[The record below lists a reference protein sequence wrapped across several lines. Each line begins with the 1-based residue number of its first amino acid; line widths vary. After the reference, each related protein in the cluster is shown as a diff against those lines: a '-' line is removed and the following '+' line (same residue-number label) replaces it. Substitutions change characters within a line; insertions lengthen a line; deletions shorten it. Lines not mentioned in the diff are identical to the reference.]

1 MKESTA
7 AIGQVQEFLRTWFC
21 RRDPET
27 TAQYLSDNFQYVG
40 TGDGETVVGS
50 AAMRNYLLEDCRE
63 EPGPFRVVF
72 LHPQE
77 QMLQTDCAFVNL
89 GLLLQN
95 KQYSW
100 RLRATFVLRTEN
112 GLWRIC
118 HIHVSEA
125 AGNQRDN
132 EHYPHTLVV
141 ESLNRQL
148 KDLLDE
154 ATPGG
159 MMCSYQD
166 PGFPFYYVNQ
176 RMLDYL
182 GYGSEAE
189 FVRDISG
196 LIINCVH
203 PDDWAEVERQVAA
216 QMGETGEYT
225 VEYRMRKKNGD
236 YIWVHD
242 IGRSVT
248 AENGKPVIISVC
260 VDITALHTAQEDRR
274 EMLNTIPGA
283 VLRCRYAEGLEVMDT
298 SDVLYSI
305 TGYTSEKFAQMGNRL
320 SALLLPEDAEKV
332 LPSFRTQLAG
342 GADSV
347 YMECRLT
354 RWDNEVIW
362 IALRG
367 HLTEGINSGN
377 SFLFCMLTDV
387 SDQVDK
393 RNRIRAQFQRESD
406 YATEL
411 AAPNLIAKAQANL
424 TEDTFESYSGLGGSE
439 VEAYFTSVTVDE
451 AMRYISDS
459 AVFKEDATRFLEQ
472 FSRQRLIDAYAG
484 GETDHSV
491 EFRRKRIDGRMIWC
505 RTVGRTYL
513 TPETNHLTLFVYSFD
528 ITEEWLSRR
537 LLEQASM
544 MDYDFLAD
552 VDIENDYYHI
562 AARGEMELVN
572 IPPAGKFH
580 EACLKTSTAVIPET
594 FQSDFLKQLD
604 FDTIRTQL
612 ETNPSYSFTMPNRI
626 NGQLL
631 YKKYR
636 LSYID
641 KFTGHVCLSR
651 VDITDIIEH
660 EQRQREALLTALQA
674 AEQANVAKSDFLSR
688 MSHEIRTPLNAII
701 GMTAIAAGAVD
712 NKQEMADC
720 LGKIGI
726 SSRFLLSLINDILDM
741 SRIESG
747 KLLLKSEQFSLE
759 RMICSTADMIR
770 TQANQKGVEFE
781 CIMHTGLKDSYV
793 GDEMK
798 LQQVLINILSNAV
811 KFTPGGGKVTFSADQ
826 LHSMKNA
833 ATVRFVVTDTGIGID
848 PSFLPRIFDAFT
860 QESGGTT
867 AMYGGTGLGLAISKS
882 IVDMMDGH
890 ITVRSIQ
897 GVGSEF
903 TVDVKLEMGAEETH
917 RRREAIPYAEMKCLV
932 VDDDVAVCQ
941 NTVQILREI
950 GMTAEWVDSGARAIV
965 RIRELLEQ
973 QQHFSSVILDWKMPE
988 MDGIE
993 TTRRLRTMV
1002 GPEVTIIVMTAYD
1015 YSNIEDDARAAGVDL
1030 LVGKPLFRSTLESA
1044 FERVYSGKTE
1054 PQSTSQLRTYD
1065 FRGRHILLAE
1075 DHPLN
1080 IEIAVKLLQ
1089 QVGFRVDTA
1098 VNGLRVLERFRESEP
1113 GYYDAVLM
1121 DIRMPLMD
1129 GLSAAAAIRNL
1140 SRPDSALTPI
1150 IAMTA
1155 NAFEDDVEKS
1165 MAAGMNAHLAKPIE
1179 PEKLYRVLYEF
1190 ISARR
1195 KGSLPSSL

>member
-1 MKESTA
+1 MKESAA
-7 AIGQVQEFLRTWFC
+7 AIGQVQEFLRTWYC
-21 RRDPET
+21 RRDPEN
-27 TAQYLSDNFQYVG
+27 TAQYLSDDFQFVG
-40 TGDGETVVGS
+40 TSDGETVVGF
-50 AAMRNYLLEDCRE
+50 AAMRDYLLEDCRE

-77 QMLQTDCAFVNL
+77 QLLQTGCAFVNL

-100 RLRATFVLRTEN
+100 RLRASFVLRTEK

-118 HIHVSEA
+118 HIHISEA
-125 AGNQRDN
+125 AGNQRGK

-141 ESLNRQL
+141 ESLNRQRN
-148 KDLLDE
+148 DLLDE

-159 MMCSYQD
+159 MMGGYQE

-189 FVRDISG
+189 FVSDISG
-196 LIINCVH
+196 LISNCIH
-203 PDDWAEVERQVAA
+203 PDDRAEADRQVAA
-216 QMGETGEYT
+216 QMAETGEYA
-225 VEYRMRKKNGD
+225 VEYRMRKKSGD

-242 IGRSVT
+242 IGRGVT
-248 AENGKPVIISVC
+248 AENGKPAFISVR
-260 VDITALHTAQEDRR
+260 VDISALHTAQEDRR
-274 EMLNTIPGA
+274 QMLNTIPGA
-283 VLRCRYAEGLEVMDT
+283 VMRCRYSEGLEVLDT

-305 TGYTSEKFAQMGNRL
+305 TGYTSEKFALMGNRL

-332 LPSFRTQLAG
+332 FPAFRTQLAG
-342 GADSV
+342 GADTV
-347 YMECRLT
+347 YTECRLI
-354 RWDNEVIW
+354 RWNSEVIW
-362 IALRG
+362 VALRG
-367 HLTEGINSGN
+367 HLADGISGDN
-377 SFLFCMLTDV
+377 PTLFCMLTDV
-387 SDQVDK
+387 SEQVDE
-393 RNRIRAQFQRESD
+393 RSRIRARFQRESD

-424 TEDTFESYSGLGGSE
+424 TEDTFDSYSGLGGSE
-439 VEAYFTSVTVDE
+439 VEAYFTSATVDE
-451 AMRYISDS
+451 AMHYISES
-459 AVFKEDATRFLEQ
+459 AVSKEDASRFLER
-472 FSRQRLIDAYAG
+472 FSRQRLIDAYVG

-491 EFRRKRIDGRMIWC
+491 EFRRKRADGRMIWC
-505 RTVGRTYL
+505 RTVGRAYL
-513 TPETNHLTLFVYSFD
+513 TPETNCLALFVYSFD

-544 MDYDFLAD
+544 MDYDFLMD

-562 AARGEMELVN
+562 AARGEVDFINM
-572 IPPAGKFH
+572 PSAGKFH
-580 EACLKTSTAVIPET
+580 EICLKTSDAAIPET
-594 FQSDFLKQLD
+594 FRLNYLKQLD
-604 FDTIRTQL
+604 FDNIRAQL
-612 ETNPSYSFTMPNRI
+612 EINPSYSFTVPNRI
-626 NGQLL
+626 NGRLH
-631 YKKYR
+631 YKKYS

-641 KFTGHVCLSR
+641 KVTGHVCLSR

-660 EQRQREALLTALQA
+660 EQHQRETLLTALQA

-712 NKQEMADC
+712 NKQEVTDC
-720 LGKIGI
+720 LGKIDI

-759 RMICSTADMIR
+759 RMICSTTDMIR
-770 TQANQKGVEFE
+770 TQANQKDVEFE

-811 KFTPGGGKVTFSADQ
+811 KFTAAGGKVTFSADQ
-826 LHSMKNA
+826 IHSTKNT

-848 PSFLPRIFDAFT
+848 PGFLPKIFNAFM
-860 QESGGTT
+860 QESGGST

-903 TVDVKLEMGAEETH
+903 TVDVKLQMGAEETH
-917 RRREAIPYAEMKCLV
+917 KHREAIRYAEMNCLV
-932 VDDDVAVCQ
+932 VDDDAAVCQ

-950 GMTAEWVDSGARAIV
+950 GMTAEWVDSGAQAIARV
-965 RIRELLEQ
+965 RELLEHH
-973 QQHFSSVILDWKMPE
+973 QHFSSVLLDWKMPE

-993 TTRRLRTMV
+993 TARRLRTMV

-1015 YSNIEDDARAAGVDL
+1015 YSDLEDDALAAGVDL

-1044 FERVYSGKTE
+1044 FERVYSGKEE
-1054 PQSTSQLRTYD
+1054 PQSDSQLRTYD

-1089 QVGFRVDTA
+1089 RVGFQVDTA

-1140 SRPDSALTPI
+1140 SRPDAALTPI

-1165 MAAGMNAHLAKPIE
+1165 MAVGMNAHLAKPIE

-1190 ISARR
+1190 ISAR
-1195 KGSLPSSL
+1195 KKLP

>member
-7 AIGQVQEFLRTWFC
+7 AIGQAQEFLRTWFC

-27 TAQYLSDNFQYVG
+27 TTQYLSDDFQYIG
-40 TGDGETVVGS
+40 TGDGDTVVGF
-50 AAMRNYLLEDCRE
+50 AAMRDYLLEDCRE

-89 GLLLQN
+89 GLLLEN

-100 RLRATFVLRTEN
+100 RLRASFVLRTEK

-118 HIHVSEA
+118 HIHISEA
-125 AGNQRDN
+125 AGNQRGK

-141 ESLNRQL
+141 ESLNRQRN
-148 KDLLDE
+148 DLLDE

-159 MMCSYQD
+159 MMGGYQE

-189 FVRDISG
+189 FVSDISG
-196 LIINCVH
+196 LILNCIH
-203 PDDWAEVERQVAA
+203 PDDRAEVERQLAA
-216 QMGETGEYT
+216 QMAETGEYA

-242 IGRSVT
+242 IGRGVT
-248 AENGKPVIISVC
+248 AENGKPAIISVR

-274 EMLNTIPGA
+274 QMLNTIPGA
-283 VLRCRYAEGLEVMDT
+283 VMRCRYDEGLEVLDT

-305 TGYTSEKFAQMGNRL
+305 TGYTSEKFALMGNRL
-320 SALLLPEDAEKV
+320 STLLLPEDAERV
-332 LPSFRTQLAG
+332 FPTFRTQLAG
-342 GADSV
+342 GADTV

-367 HLTEGINSGN
+367 HLTGGISGGN
-377 SFLFCMLTDV
+377 PILFCMLTDV
-387 SDQVDK
+387 SDQVDE
-393 RNRIRAQFQRESD
+393 RNRIRARFQRESD

-424 TEDTFESYSGLGGSE
+424 TEDRFESYSGLGGSE

-451 AMRYISDS
+451 AMVHISES
-459 AVFKEDATRFLEQ
+459 AISKEDANRFLER
-472 FSRQRLIDAYAG
+472 FSRQRLIDTYAC

-491 EFRRKRIDGRMIWC
+491 EFRRKRTDGRMIWC

-513 TPETNHLTLFVYSFD
+513 TPEANCLTLFLYSFD

-552 VDIENDYYHI
+552 VDIENDHYRI
-562 AARGEMELVN
+562 AARGEVGLVN
-572 IPPAGKFH
+572 VPPTGKFH
-580 EACLKTSTAVIPET
+580 DAFLKTSASVIPET
-594 FQSDFLKQLD
+594 FQSNFLKQLD
-604 FDTIRTQL
+604 FDNIRTRL
-612 ETNPSYSFTMPNRI
+612 ELNPSYSFTVPNRI
-626 NGQLL
+626 NGRLR
-631 YKKYR
+631 YKKYS

-712 NKQEMADC
+712 NKQEVADC
-720 LGKIGI
+720 LSKIDT

-759 RMICSTADMIR
+759 RMIRNTADIIR
-770 TQANQKGVEFE
+770 TQANQKDVEFE
-781 CIMHTGLKDSYV
+781 CVMHTGLKDCYV

-811 KFTPGGGKVTFSADQ
+811 KFTSPGGKVTFSADQ
-826 LHSMKNA
+826 IHSTKNA
-833 ATVRFVVTDTGIGID
+833 ATLRFVVTDTGIGID
-848 PSFLPRIFDAFT
+848 PGFLPKIFDAFT

-903 TVDVKLEMGAEETH
+903 TVDARLEMGTEEAH
-917 RRREAIPYAEMKCLV
+917 RCPEGIRYAEMNCLV
-932 VDDDVAVCQ
+932 VDDDAAVCQ
-941 NTVQILREI
+941 NTVQILQEI
-950 GMTAEWVDSGARAIV
+950 GMTAEWVDSGAGAIARV
-965 RIRELLEQ
+965 RELQEH

-993 TTRRLRTMV
+993 TARRLRSMV

-1015 YSNIEDDARAAGVDL
+1015 YSDIEDDAHAAGVDL

-1054 PQSTSQLRTYD
+1054 LKSDSQPRAYD

-1089 QVGFRVDTA
+1089 RVGLQVDTA
-1098 VNGLRVLERFRESEP
+1098 VNGLRVLERFRESAP

-1129 GLSAAAAIRNL
+1129 GLSAATAIRNL
-1140 SRPDSALTPI
+1140 SRPDAALTPI

-1179 PEKLYRVLYEF
+1179 PEKLYRVLHEF
-1190 ISARR
+1190 ISAR
-1195 KGSLPSSL
+1195 